1 MPRAAR
7 LDYPNLLQHV
17 MVRGI
22 EKKDIFLDDADRSAF
37 LQRFSHLLQETA
49 TECLAWALMK
59 NHVHLLLR
67 PRRETLATF
76 MRRLLTGYAVTFNR
90 RHHRAGHLFQNRY
103 KSIVCEEDPY
113 LLELVRYIHLN
124 PLRAGAVKDVAAL
137 DRYPWCGHAVLLGTR
152 TLDGQN
158 VAEVLGCFGNA
169 PGAAR
174 VAYRGFVVDGAGQ
187 GRREDLCGGGLRRVV
202 QTGGEEE
209 PQLYDAR
216 VLGSGAFVKQLMDE
230 GDKASL
236 RCEPLPLDV
245 LVKRVGAALGVSA
258 EEIRQQ
264 GRSKK
269 VAEAR
274 SLISYLGYR
283 QMGHSGEEV
292 ARVLGISRSGVCR
305 RSRVGEKLLAEHEWL
320 RNLLEG

>member
-7 LDYPNLLQHV
+7 IDYPNLLQHV

-49 TECLAWALMK
+49 TECLAWALIR

-67 PRRETLATF
+67 PRRETLAIF

-103 KSIVCEEDPY
+103 KSIVCEEDLY

-137 DRYPWCGHAVLLGTR
+137 KRYPWCGHAVLMGTR
-152 TLDGQN
+152 VLDGQN
-158 VAEVLGCFGNA
+158 VADVLGYFGNA
-169 PGAAR
+169 PKAAR
-174 VAYRGFVVDGAGQ
+174 AAYRGFVADGVGQ
-187 GRREDLCGGGLRRVV
+187 GRREERCGGGLRRVV
-202 QTGGEEE
+202 QSGGEEE
-209 PQLYDAR
+209 PQMYDAR
-216 VLGSGAFVKQLMDE
+216 VLGSGTFVQQLMDE
-230 GDKASL
+230 GEHSSL

-245 LVKRVGAALGVSA
+245 LVQRVGAALGVSA
-258 EEIRQQ
+258 EDVRQP
-264 GRSKK
+264 GRAQR
-269 VAEAR
+269 VTEAR

-283 QMGHSGEEV
+283 KMGHSGEAV
-292 ARVLGISRSGVCR
+292 AKVLGISRSGVCR
-305 RSRVGEKLLAEHEWL
+305 RSRAGEKLLKENQRL
-320 RNLLEG
+320 RSLFEG